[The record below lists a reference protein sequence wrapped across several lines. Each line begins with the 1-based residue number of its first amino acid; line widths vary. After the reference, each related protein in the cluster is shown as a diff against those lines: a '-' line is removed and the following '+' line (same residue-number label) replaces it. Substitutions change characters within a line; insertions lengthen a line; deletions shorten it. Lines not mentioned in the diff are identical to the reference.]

1 MLGWIAFSSLA
12 GTILLALGGLASQAP
27 PGDLSQIFVDG
38 EISRIVR
45 HTVLQ
50 AGLSTLISISLAI
63 PFARALARRQKFW
76 GRALLIR
83 LSSISLIIPTMVA
96 VFGIAAVFGHNG
108 GVNQALNALGFERIF
123 SIYGLKGILIA
134 HVFFNLPLAT
144 RVFLS
149 VIESLPGETWRLARQ
164 LGLGPV
170 SIFRYI
176 EWPLL
181 RSVIPNI
188 AGLVFML
195 CFTSFAIVL
204 ALGGGPKW
212 STLEVAIYQAM
223 RFDFDL
229 NRGVEL
235 AFIQIGICLLLVVL
249 FSSTRKGFS
258 FQATQ
263 NRSELRPD
271 TNHSIARIVDI
282 LIITLLGAYIVSP
295 LLAVFLKAMNP
306 ALLQIIVRADFIQ
319 ATLSSLIISL
329 SAAILALSLSLPIA
343 FLYTDLQR
351 KGAARKSMLLDIG
364 SALILVVPPL
374 SLGMGLFL
382 LLRSMAGLSQLGLYL
397 VILINAMLA
406 VPFVLRILQP
416 AIYASSQQVD
426 RLSASLGIRGWDRFK
441 LAYWPNI
448 RKPVGFALAL
458 AATLSMG
465 DMGVIALF
473 GTQDLSTLPLLI
485 YRLFGA
491 YRMEEA
497 AVVAMLLCL
506 LCFALFWFIE
516 HLIGDEK
523 SSDAQS

>member
-1 MLGWIAFSSLA
+1 MLGWIAFSCLA
-12 GTILLALGGLASQAP
+12 GIILLALGGLASQAP
-27 PGDLSQIFVDG
+27 AGNLTQLFADG
-38 EISRIVR
+38 EVSRIIH

-63 PFARALARRQKFW
+63 PFARALTRRQQFW

-83 LSSISLIIPTMVA
+83 LSSISLVIPTMVA
-96 VFGIAAVFGHNG
+96 VFGIASVFGHNG
-108 GVNQALNALGFERIF
+108 GVNQALRALGFERGF
-123 SIYGLKGILIA
+123 SIYGLNGILIA

-149 VIESLPGETWRLARQ
+149 VIESLPGETWRLVRQ

-195 CFTSFAIVL
+195 CFTSFSIVL

-229 NRGVEL
+229 TRGVEL

-249 FSSTRKGFS
+249 FSSTRRGFS

-263 NRSELRPD
+263 NKPYIRPD
-271 TNHSIARIVDI
+271 ALRRTTLVVDI
-282 LIITLLGAYIVSP
+282 LFIVLLSAFIVSP
-295 LLAVFLKAMNP
+295 LLAVFLKAMSP
-306 ALLQIIVRADFIQ
+306 ALLRVAGRADFIQ
-319 ATLSSLIISL
+319 ATLSSLTISV
-329 SAAILALSLSLPIA
+329 SASLLALSLSLPIA
-343 FLYTDLQR
+343 FLYAGLQR
-351 KGAARKSMLLDIG
+351 KEAARKSMLLEVG

-382 LLRSMAGLSQLGLYL
+382 LLRSIVGLSQLGLYL

-416 AIYASSQQVD
+416 AIYASAQQVD
-426 RLSASLGIRGWDRFK
+426 RLSASLGIRGWSLFK
-441 LAYWPNI
+441 LVYWPCI

-506 LCFALFWFIE
+506 LCFVLFWLIE
-516 HLIGDEK
+516 RLIGEK
-523 SSDAQS
+523 RNPDAQS